1 MPTLL
6 LTGGNGEIGTAIAE
20 KFHQRGY
27 AVIAPDRQALDLSL
41 HDSIQHFMDALT
53 TPIEAFI
60 HCAGFNAPKP
70 VGILSLMDVEQTLQ
84 INAIAFYEMVNAL
97 LPNFK
102 RQGHGAILG
111 VSSIY
116 GSFSR
121 KHRLAY
127 VASKHA
133 LNGMIKTLALELG
146 ADNIRVNGVAPGF
159 VDTRMT
165 RANNDKA
172 TIEGFRKKIP
182 LGRLATP
189 QDIAGV
195 CYFLASSENTY
206 INGEIITVDGGY
218 SKGGFQE

>member
-6 LTGGNGEIGTAIAE
+6 LTGGKGEIGAAIAE
-20 KFHQRGY
+20 KFIEQGY
-27 AVIAPDRQALDLSL
+27 AVLAPDRQVLDLSL
-41 HDSIQHFMDALT
+41 HESIHSFMQTLT
-53 TPIEAFI
+53 MPIDAFI
-60 HCAGFNAPKP
+60 HCAGFNSPKP
-70 VGILSLMDVEQTLQ
+70 VGVLSLGDLEKTLQ
-84 INAIAFYEMVNAL
+84 INAVAFYEMVSQL

-111 VSSIY
+111 ISSIY
-116 GSFSR
+116 GSFTR

-127 VASKHA
+127 SASKHA

-146 ADNIRVNGVAPGF
+146 GDNVRVNGVAPGF

-165 RANNDKA
+165 RANNDAA

-189 QDIAGV
+189 ADIARV
-195 CYFLASSENTY
+195 CYFLASNDNTY